1 MEHYELVAAVAAL
14 QKRVDELEA
23 LLEKETNR
31 VSYAG
36 VNKKYRNYLEDK
48 KKRQEDR

>member
-1 MEHYELVAAVAAL
+1 MELYELVSVVAAL

-36 VNKKYRNYLEDK
+36 VNKTYRNYLEDK
-48 KKRQEDR
+48 KKRQEDK